1 LCKDVPNDKVKQV
14 FQMPRE
20 MIQKIIKQMTQP
32 LSAYEIARDII
43 RLGNVKPEQASL
55 IVDGLLKG
63 EKGFF
68 KADDGRWSYQPDPQ
82 AETLEFIFCKV
93 FSIGNRSNRDVQ
105 VRLAE
110 CSNFQI
116 QKNLIYSE
124 PSPMLMTVLNA
135 PVLMDGIGA
144 QLTHLRRWLPFDFA
158 LENPIFLLTKLLP
171 KLFPGAILRSEE
183 DISRI
188 LGQSAFNDASNDLRF
203 AAFIEQCLSALE
215 LLREKNMNSITALET
230 FYSGDL
236 QRLDYTQFAFG
247 PDFIANLPE
256 KPGVYVMKDRGGKII
271 YVGKSKNLKRRL
283 RSYLIETNQLELKL
297 QRIRN
302 SLYDI
307 EIHNTGSDLQALL
320 LEQELIQSLAPE
332 INRQKQ
338 IQARPFRK
346 KERYSRILL
355 LPHFNED
362 VAALVFFRPGA
373 TVTQIAYPRH
383 GGDSSMLA
391 ELVQNI
397 FFAEPENHENQPAE
411 EEILVSWLAQ
421 HPSRIRSIDMR
432 SVTSPAE
439 AVRLIQD
446 HLTSLHEDQVIHI

>member
-1 LCKDVPNDKVKQV
+1 
-14 FQMPRE
+14 MSRE
-20 MIQKIIKQMTQP
+20 LIQKIIRQMVQP

-43 RLGNVKPEQASL
+43 RLENVKPEQASL

-63 EKGFF
+63 EKGFS
-68 KADDGRWSYQPDPQ
+68 KVDDDRWSYQPDPQ
-82 AETLEFIFCKV
+82 AETPEFIFCKV
-93 FSIGNRSNRDVQ
+93 FSSGNRSNGDVQ

-110 CSNFQI
+110 CSNLQI
-116 QKNLIYSE
+116 QKNLIYTA

-144 QLTHLRRWLPFDFA
+144 QLMHLRRWLPFDFA
-158 LENPIFLLTKLLP
+158 LENPIFFLTKLLP
-171 KLFPGAILRSEE
+171 KLFPDAIVRTEE

-188 LGQSAFNDASNDLRF
+188 LGQSAYKDASDDLRF
-203 AAFIEQCLSALE
+203 AAFIEQCLFTLE
-215 LLREKNMNSITALET
+215 LLREKNMDSISALEA
-230 FYSGDL
+230 FYFGEL
-236 QRLDYTQFAFG
+236 QRLDYTQYAFG
-247 PDFIANLPE
+247 DDFIANLPE
-256 KPGVYVMKDRGGKII
+256 KPGVYVMKDRDGKII

-283 RSYLIETNQLELKL
+283 RSYLIETDKLELKL

-307 EIHNTGSDLQALL
+307 EIYYTGSDLQALL
-320 LEQELIQSLAPE
+320 LEQELIQSLSPE

-362 VAALVFFRPGA
+362 VAALVLFCPGV

-383 GGDSSMLA
+383 GEDSSMLA
-391 ELVQNI
+391 ELVRNI
-397 FFAEPENHENQPAE
+397 FFAEPENHGHQPAE

-421 HPSRIRSIDMR
+421 HPSRVRSIDMR
-432 SVTSPAE
+432 FVASPVE